1 MRREGISVFKIQLFA
16 ITLTITVNKQK
27 TDLTKKYHH
36 DQRVKQLKEEMLQK
50 RLKQMPHI

>member
-1 MRREGISVFKIQLFA
+1 MFKIQLFA